1 MIGMNIEQQKNLA
14 SEKMRSFFEKKGIVR
29 KGRAIKF
36 PMKVGN
42 ILYRKETNFPNFVL
56 MLTMFLVYK

>member
-1 MIGMNIEQQKNLA
+1 MIGMNSIEQQKNLA

-42 ILYRKETNFPNFVL
+42 TLFIEQKLIFPILF
-56 MLTMFLVYK
+56 